1 MKTSAI
7 LSGLLLLAACSS
19 APRSADA
26 SSATEASASVATT
39 TFPGFKTFS
48 EDGRLIVFRE
58 EDAEAA
64 TFLQHR
70 ELGKSVTRI
79 GVGPGG
85 ATLRAPDA
93 ETIEAF
99 LLSGKGFVV
108 RLQEGRLW
116 VFAAN
121 SPEWREFL
129 QHGEPAKSVTRI
141 GAGPDGKTVKAPDAA
156 VLDGWL
162 ASR

>member
-1 MKTSAI
+1 MKT
-7 LSGLLLLAACSS
+7 LTVPFVLLLLAACSS
-19 APRSADA
+19 APRPAA
-26 SSATEASASVATT
+26 SATAAEAAAGVAAAS
-39 TFPGFKTFS
+39 FPGFKTFTD
-48 EDGRLIVFRE
+48 DGRLIVFRE

-64 TFLQHR
+64 TYPQHR

-79 GVGPGG
+79 GAGPGG

-93 ETIEAF
+93 DTLEAF
-99 LLSGKGFVV
+99 LLSGKGYVV

-116 VFAAN
+116 VFAAE

-129 QHGEPAKSVTRI
+129 QHGEPGKSVTRV